1 MKVLTEN
8 TAEKKEENAVTELLN
23 AYLEKAVAVS
33 ACHKRTDANGLIRE
47 CYERLIKEG
56 VGEEDLL
63 KAAGEKEKALKEQ
76 ASKFSLQ
83 AKLNYLTNADRKK
96 EEIKGENIVF
106 NGMGGAFI
114 GVAVTMGTMMASMA
128 GNQAANGFVS
138 AGLSSLGSTIMG
150 PAVAA
155 MAAYVGV
162 KTLKNVPKVLLKSKN
177 AEEKKTADE
186 YADIKHAQFALK
198 VLRKAIL
205 HPVLDTIPA
214 TITKALANKTLSS
227 QEDSSDNHDF
237 SNAARTAAMN
247 ANTAVMSANTAARCA
262 MMATRI
268 RIR

>member
-33 ACHKRTDANGLIRE
+33 AGHKRTDANGLIRE

-114 GVAVTMGTMMASMA
+114 GVAVTMGTMMASMYMY
-128 GNQAANGFVS
+128 
-138 AGLSSLGSTIMG
+138 I
-150 PAVAA
+150 
-155 MAAYVGV
+155 
-162 KTLKNVPKVLLKSKN
+162 
-177 AEEKKTADE
+177 
-186 YADIKHAQFALK
+186 
-198 VLRKAIL
+198 
-205 HPVLDTIPA
+205 
-214 TITKALANKTLSS
+214 
-227 QEDSSDNHDF
+227 
-237 SNAARTAAMN
+237 AMN
-247 ANTAVMSANTAARCA
+247 RIQRKSRPF
-262 MMATRI
+262 TRTGTGLPVTNLSNSFCSPKSQQI
-268 RIR
+268 SSKSS